1 MKRSEH
7 RILTTHVGSLVR
19 PKELRD
25 LAPAGQEPKD
35 LAQYNTVF
43 SRQTLD
49 VVRKQAEVGIDIVS
63 DGEYGKQSWSNYILK
78 RISGFEIRPDQL
90 RPVIWLG
97 RDRERFAES
106 IFQEFP
112 RLAAGTITEACVG
125 PIRYLDHSSLDRA
138 LSNFKAA
145 LNQVKVEEAFFTAVA
160 PASTAYDGVNE
171 YYSNEHDYVYAIAD
185 ALREEYRAIYEAGLL
200 LQVDDAVLAN
210 MYDHLVQQSPEKYRE
225 WANLRVEALNHAL
238 TGIPEERIRYHVC
251 FGSWHV
257 PHVADAPLEE
267 IVDLILKVRA
277 GAYSIEAANVRHE
290 HEWRIWENKKL
301 SGGKDSNSRC
311 NHPSHRHGGTSPIGC
326 RSDRPLC
333 RLGGPR
339 KRDRRQ
345 RLRICAI
352 RGDSARPSDGH
363 VGKIRE
369 PGGRRASRLQEVVDE
384 VGAFRGIDLSHHK
397 SALECMHYGP
407 VGPGFFRL

>member
-1 MKRSEH
+1 MKRSND

-19 PKELRD
+19 PKELRE

-35 LAQYNTVF
+35 LAQYNAAL
-43 SRQTLD
+43 SRTTTD
-49 VVRKQAEVGIDIVS
+49 VVRKQAEIGIDIVS
-63 DGEYGKQSWSNYILK
+63 DGEYGKSSWSNYILK

-106 IFQEFP
+106 IFQDFP
-112 RLAAGTITEACVG
+112 RLANGTITEACVG
-125 PIRYLDHSSLDRA
+125 PIHYLDHSPIDRA
-138 LSNFKAA
+138 IANFKAA
-145 LNQVKVEEAFFTAVA
+145 LLGVKVEEAFLTAVA

-171 YYSNEHDYVYAIAD
+171 YYPSEHDYVYAIAD
-185 ALREEYRAIYEAGLL
+185 ALREEYRAIYDAGLL

-210 MYDHLVQQSPEKYRE
+210 MYDHLVQESPERYRE

-238 TGIPEERIRYHVC
+238 AGIPEDRIRYHVC

-257 PHVADAPLEE
+257 PHLSDAPLAE

-301 SGGKDSNSRC
+301 PPGRILIPGVITHHTVTVE
-311 NHPSHRHGGTSPIGC
+311 HPQGVADRIVRFAGLVGRENVIAG
-326 RSDRPLC
+326 SDCGFAQSDVIQRVHPTVMWAKFESLVEGA
-333 RLGGPR
+333 RL
-339 KRDRRQ
+339 
-345 RLRICAI
+345 A
-352 RGDSARPSDGH
+352 S
-363 VGKIRE
+363 KI
-369 PGGRRASRLQEVVDE
+369 LW
-384 VGAFRGIDLSHHK
+384 
-397 SALECMHYGP
+397 
-407 VGPGFFRL
+407 